1 MGMAAKL
8 ITTLEKEEVL
18 VRSMGEAIMVNN
30 ADVVV
35 ADVEATNGVVHV
47 VDKVLVPPN
56 FPLALYPK
64 DIVELSLSQPALST
78 LVQALVAGKL
88 TATLSGKGPYTV
100 FAPTN
105 DAFGKI
111 PAAALQ
117 KLLANP
123 TELDK
128 VLEYH
133 VLAGKFSMRDLM
145 AVLSVKTLEGEN
157 VKVSGSGKVINVNEA
172 KVLKADVEA
181 SNGVV
186 HVIDTVLSLP
196 KDVMVSAPPTPTTKN
211 IVQLAQATPDLSTLV
226 TALVAGGLTGTLSG
240 KGPFTVFAPT
250 NEAFA
255 KIETKALN
263 ALLQNKAQLDK
274 VLEYHVLAA
283 NLRMRELM
291 SVKTVKT
298 LEGETLDV
306 TDPGGVIKVNNA
318 KVLTAD
324 VAASNGFVHIID
336 SVLMVPSGPPLPL
349 KKDIVHVAEGNADLS
364 TLVAA
369 LTAGKLVAT
378 LEGTG
383 PFTVFAPTNEA
394 FAKIPKDTLTAL
406 LGNQKL
412 LDQVLEYHVLSG
424 AFSMRDLMAALKIR
438 TKSGLEYHELITTL
452 EKEEVLVRSMCEAIM
467 VNNADVVVADVEATN
482 GVVHVVDKV
491 LVPPNFPLAL
501 YPKDIVELSESQ
513 PALSTLVQALVAGK
527 LTATL
532 SGKGP
537 YTVFA
542 PTNDAFG
549 KIPAAALQKLLAN

>member
-47 VDKVLVPPN
+47 VDKVLVPPK

-64 DIVELSLSQPALST
+64 DIVELSESQPALST

-133 VLAGKFSMRDLM
+133 VLAAKFSMRDLM
-145 AVLSVKTLEGEN
+145 AVLSVQTLEGEN

-172 KVLKADVEA
+172 KVLKANVEA

-263 ALLQNKAQLDK
+263 ALLKNKAQLDK
-274 VLEYHVLAA
+274 LLEYHVLAA
-283 NLRMRELM
+283 NFHMRELM

-336 SVLMVPSGPPLPL
+336 TVLMTPSGPPLPL

-369 LTAGKLVAT
+369 LPAGKLVAT
-378 LEGTG
+378 LEGKG

>member
-1 MGMAAKL
+1 MAL
-8 ITTLEKEEVL
+8 
-18 VRSMGEAIMVNN
+18 
-30 ADVVV
+30 
-35 ADVEATNGVVHV
+35 
-47 VDKVLVPPN
+47 
-56 FPLALYPK
+56 
-64 DIVELSLSQPALST
+64 
-78 LVQALVAGKL
+78 
-88 TATLSGKGPYTV
+88 
-100 FAPTN
+100 
-105 DAFGKI
+105 
-111 PAAALQ
+111 
-117 KLLANP
+117 
-123 TELDK
+123 
-128 VLEYH
+128 
-133 VLAGKFSMRDLM
+133 
-145 AVLSVKTLEGEN
+145 LSVQTLEGEN

-172 KVLKADVEA
+172 KGLKADVEA

-263 ALLQNKAQLDK
+263 ALLKNKAQLDK
-274 VLEYHVLAA
+274 LLEYHVLAA
-283 NLRMRELM
+283 NFRMRELM

-336 SVLMVPSGPPLPL
+336 TVLMAPSGPPLPL

-369 LTAGKLVAT
+369 FTA
-378 LEGTG
+378 
-383 PFTVFAPTNEA
+383 FAPTNEA

-406 LGNQKL
+406 LGNQDL

-424 AFSMRDLMAALKIR
+424 AFSMRDLMAAK
-438 TKSGLEYHELITTL
+438 LITTL
-452 EKEEVLVRSMCEAIM
+452 EK
-467 VNNADVVVADVEATN
+467 
-482 GVVHVVDKV
+482 
-491 LVPPNFPLAL
+491 
-501 YPKDIVELSESQ
+501 
-513 PALSTLVQALVAGK
+513 
-527 LTATL
+527 
-532 SGKGP
+532 
-537 YTVFA
+537 
-542 PTNDAFG
+542 
-549 KIPAAALQKLLAN
+549 